1 MYVFL
6 SEPRLDRG
14 IEIVLRLCGACTAL
28 FIFEIVVLLSR
39 VVASMILTP
48 TLVLA
53 SISTSRVVLIHTT

>member
-48 TLVLA
+48 TLVEY
-53 SISTSRVVLIHTT
+53 SS